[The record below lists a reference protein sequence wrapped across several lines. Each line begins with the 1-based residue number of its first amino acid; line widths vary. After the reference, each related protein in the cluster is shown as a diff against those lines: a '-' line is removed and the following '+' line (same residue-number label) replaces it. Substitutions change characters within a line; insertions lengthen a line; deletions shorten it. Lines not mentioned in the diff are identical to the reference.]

1 MIDII
6 KDELVIYILFVIF
19 ICRDVGGDIGE
30 GDKKERVLRKI
41 KEEEVLVLIIRIG
54 GVYIFFVRL
63 RVM

>member
-1 MIDII
+1 M
-6 KDELVIYILFVIF
+6 YLFVIF

-41 KEEEVLVLIIRIG
+41 KEEDVLVLIIRIG